1 MTNRLRKALLD
12 REVTLGGWIQTG
24 HPVCAEI
31 QARLGFDWVCV
42 DLEHGTTD
50 IESVA
55 NVFRAIEVFGCVPVA
70 RLPMNDPIW
79 IRRTLDA
86 GARGL
91 IVPMVNSAD
100 EADAAIR
107 EAKHPPRGV
116 RGFGYSR
123 ANMYGIDFASY
134 VESANEEVAMVMQ
147 IEHTHAIDNLDAIL
161 AVDGVD
167 GVLIGPIDLSSSMG
181 ITGQLDHPEMTL
193 ALDQFLCVCEERGA
207 AAGMHIPRPT
217 AESVQMALDRGYTML
232 ALGIDT
238 VFVEEGAKASLRAA
252 GREVP

>member
-1 MTNRLRKALLD
+1 MANRLREALLD
-12 REVTLGGWIQTG
+12 RTITLGGWVQTG

-50 IESVA
+50 IEAVA
-55 NVFRAIEVFGCVPVA
+55 NVFRALDAFECVPVA

-91 IVPMVNSAD
+91 IVPMVNSA
-100 EADAAIR
+100 EAAEAAVR

-116 RGFGYSR
+116 RGYGYSR
-123 ANMYGIDFASY
+123 ANMYGIDFRTY
-134 VESANEEVAMVMQ
+134 VESANDEIAMVMQ
-147 IEHTHAIDNLDAIL
+147 IEHRDAVENLDAIL
-161 AVDGVD
+161 SVDGVD
-167 GVLIGPIDLSSSMG
+167 GVLIGPIDLSSSLG
-181 ITGQLDHPEMTL
+181 ITAQFDHPDFKR
-193 ALDQFLCVCEERGA
+193 ALDRFLNVCEQRGM

-217 AESVQMALDRGYTML
+217 DESVRAALDQGYTML

-252 GREVP
+252 GREVS

>member
-12 REVTLGGWIQTG
+12 REVTLGGWSQTG
-24 HPVCAEI
+24 DPVCAEI

-50 IESVA
+50 IESAA
-55 NVFRAIEVFGCVPVA
+55 NVFRALEVFDCVPVV

-79 IRRTLDA
+79 IRRSLDA

-100 EADAAIR
+100 AAEAAIR

-123 ANMYGIDFASY
+123 ANTHGIDFSAY
-134 VESANEEVAMVMQ
+134 VESANDEVAMVMQ
-147 IEHTHAIDNLDAIL
+147 IEHQHAIDNLDAIL

-181 ITGQLDHPEMTL
+181 ITGQLDHPHMKRTL
-193 ALDQFLCVCEERGA
+193 DKFLSVCEARGA

-217 AESVQMALDRGYTML
+217 TENVQAALEQGYTML

-252 GREVP
+252 GRDVP